1 MTDSEDWRAQR
12 HLAALGRRVRSVR
25 RYRDITQEQLAKQV
39 GTSRAR
45 VSDVERGRLNIT
57 LDTLFKL
64 SRALD
69 IDPWALF
76 NDRID
81 VGQAPGYELPSADK

>member
-1 MTDSEDWRAQR
+1 MTDGEDWRA

-25 RYRDITQEQLAKQV
+25 RYRDITQEQLATLV

-69 IDPWALF
+69 IEPWALF
-76 NDRID
+76 TDRVD
-81 VGQAPGYELPSADK
+81 VGQAPGYELPSADR